1 MADTTTG
8 LKTSDGLLRT
18 SFPTWRA
25 LVLAILVCIVAPF
38 SLVTL
43 HIHENPRLS
52 PIDEPAEFDYISRI
66 AHESIP
72 RLGQPF
78 LPSTLQMMSCTGFAS
93 PFHLPPC
100 KGSHHPA
107 DYPGAGYQYE
117 AQQPPTY
124 YAISVPLRW
133 VGVHVFGFDGLTAAR
148 ATGALWLSAGLLL
161 LWMTG
166 RLMGVAIRRLGP
178 AMLLLLSAPVV
189 IYQSSIVSND
199 APSIFAGSLIALL
212 SVLAWKRPGRWT
224 IPTLALGALLV
235 TTIKAVDIIPPLVF
249 ATLLAV
255 LYWKCADLADLTP
268 TARLRAWFVRWGPSG
283 GVLLLG
289 GVIGVG
295 VWVIVSHQLSLV
307 NPRTLP
313 SYSSLRHAPVDLA
326 TVLSQAISALNP
338 LNGSFSAPLTN
349 AKGVP
354 IASLASSNL
363 QPITGTLLQYLLL
376 AGGLAGLFVKPR
388 KWAHWM
394 GLLALLF
401 AYIATAM
408 VGIGQWQTYA
418 VNPELIGRYG
428 LSAAPLL
435 ALALVVAIRGRWVLY
450 GLWTFSLSLFGLSF
464 FYLLSR

>member
-1 MADTTTG
+1 MAHTATG
-8 LKTSDGLLRT
+8 LKTSAGLFRT

-25 LVLAILVCIVAPF
+25 LVLATLVCVVAPF
-38 SLVTL
+38 SLIAL

-52 PIDEPAEFDYISRI
+52 PIDEAEQFDYISRI
-66 AHESIP
+66 ANASIP
-72 RLGQPF
+72 RLGQSL
-78 LPSTLQMMSCTGFAS
+78 LPSTLRLMSCHGSAS
-93 PFHLPPC
+93 PARLPPC

-107 DYPGAGYQYE
+107 DYPGGGYQYE

-124 YAISVPLRW
+124 YAIAVPLRW
-133 VGVHVFGFDGLTAAR
+133 VGVHVFGLDRLTAAR

-166 RLMGVAIRRLGP
+166 RLMGVAIRRLVP
-178 AMLLLLSAPVV
+178 AMLLLSSAPVV

-212 SVLAWKRPGRWT
+212 SALAWKRPGRWT
-224 IPTLALGALLV
+224 IPTLALGAVLV

-249 ATLLAV
+249 ASLLAI
-255 LYWKCADLADLTP
+255 LYWKCADPADLTP
-268 TARLRAWFVRWGPSG
+268 TARLRAWFVRWGPNG

-295 VWVIVSHQLSLV
+295 VWVIVSHELSLI
-307 NPRTLP
+307 NPKTLP
-313 SYSSLRHAPVDLA
+313 TYASLRIAPIDLA
-326 TVLSQAISALNP
+326 TALREALSALNP

-354 IASLASSNL
+354 ISSVVSANL

-388 KWAHWM
+388 KWVHWM
-394 GLLALLF
+394 GLLALFF
-401 AYIATAM
+401 AYIVSALVA
-408 VGIGQWQTYA
+408 IGFWQTYA
-418 VNPELIGRYG
+418 VNPELVGRYA